1 MILNDVIAEVRRIVQ
16 DETATYRYS
25 DVNLLALCNQ
35 ALKRIQLLRPDLFA
49 YVGTMTCTAGAV
61 IQTAPSDSLRI
72 IEVYSINGTGVGL
85 VEAVREVLDQ
95 TLPTW
100 PNDTAA
106 AAINWMRH
114 VRNPNKFFIYPQ
126 APAAQVLDIE
136 FSQVPTTYD
145 GTTAVTLLPDAY
157 FPVVVDAVVFLVESI
172 DNEHVTS
179 GRAKLYKDSFTEML
193 GVTAASRP
201 VTDTEEAGQDP
212 IKVQVV

>member
-16 DETATYRYS
+16 DETTTYRYS

-35 ALKRIQLLRPDLFA
+35 GLKRIQLLRPDLFA
-49 YVGTMTCTAGAV
+49 YVGTMTCTQGAV
-61 IQTAPSDSLRI
+61 IQAAPSDSLRI
-72 IEVYSINGTGVGL
+72 IEVYSIDGSGVGL
-85 VEAVREVLDQ
+85 VEVVREVLDQ

-100 PNDTAA
+100 PNDAEA

-136 FSQVPTTYD
+136 YSQVPTTYD
-145 GTTAVTLLPDAY
+145 GTTTVTLLPDAY
-157 FPVVVDAVVFLVESI
+157 FPVLVDVVVFLIESI
-172 DNEHVTS
+172 DNEHITS
-179 GRAKLYKDSFTEML
+179 GRAKLFKDSFTEML

-212 IKVQVV
+212 TKVEVV